1 MGDIELSMHAQD
13 MLRERDIPEE
23 WMWRAIDT
31 PDRVE
36 VGVDNNKHYMKS
48 IPEHGGRFLH
58 VVVNHHLRPNRVVT
72 LFFDRRLGRRE

>member
-1 MGDIELSMHAQD
+1 MADIELSMHAQD

-23 WMWRAIDT
+23 WMWRAIDA

-36 VGVDNNKHYMKS
+36 IGIDNNKHYMKS
-48 IPEHGGRFLH
+48 ISEYGGRFLH
-58 VVVNHHLRPNRVVT
+58 VVINHHARPNRVVT